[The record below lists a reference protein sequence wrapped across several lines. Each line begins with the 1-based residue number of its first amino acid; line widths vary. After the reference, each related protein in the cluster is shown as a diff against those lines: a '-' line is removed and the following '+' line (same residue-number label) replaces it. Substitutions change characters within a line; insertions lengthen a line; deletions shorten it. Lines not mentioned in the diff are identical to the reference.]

1 MRRTT
6 LAVALLLATAPLA
19 QATEVTPDVKPQLRA
34 VEVAAPSIRT
44 DLVVAPARAEAPS
57 TKAATVQQM
66 SLGTILIVALVV
78 IGVLALASAL

>member
-6 LAVALLLATAPLA
+6 FAVALLLATAPLA
-19 QATEVTPDVKPQLRA
+19 HATEIAPDVKPQLRA

-44 DLVVAPARAEAPS
+44 DVVVAAARAEAPN
-57 TKAATVQQM
+57 TRAATVQQM

-78 IGVLALASAL
+78 IGVLALAAAL